1 MKRRETDKEEEKRKE
16 RGGMEKRTIKR
27 KYTATIS
34 ADKDTN
40 SVTIRQYA
48 DASTK
53 AQNCTEYM
61 QNTLPPPPS
70 VHV

>member
-1 MKRRETDKEEEKRKE
+1 MKGRETDKEEEKRKE

-40 SVTIRQYA
+40 SVTIRQCA

-53 AQNCTEYM
+53 AQNCTDIHAKHP
-61 QNTLPPPPS
+61 PPPPS